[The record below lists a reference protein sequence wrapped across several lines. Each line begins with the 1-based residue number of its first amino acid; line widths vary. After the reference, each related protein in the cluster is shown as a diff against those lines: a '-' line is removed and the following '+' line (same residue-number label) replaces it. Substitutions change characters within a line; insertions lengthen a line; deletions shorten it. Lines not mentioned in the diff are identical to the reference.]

1 MSEWTGKII
10 ACDRCG
16 KECRLK
22 LLGERELDGGFAH
35 VQNFEKMP
43 ETWKYRY
50 EIGYLCPKCNAEYQ
64 SLTAIF
70 MNDAG
75 KHDEEGDDDGQGDD
89 DWTTRACIEMG
100 R

>member
-1 MSEWTGKII
+1 MSEWIGKII

-22 LLGERELDGGFAH
+22 LLGEIELDGGFAH
-35 VQNFEKMP
+35 AHNFEKIP

-64 SLTAIF
+64 SFTAIF

-75 KHDEEGDDDGQGDD
+75 KRDEEEDDDGQGDD